1 MADDVKTD
9 TTAPASPGPS
19 ATPVPA
25 SVKPVLSA
33 APEPAPSPPAEPAPP
48 SPKERIQEIAA
59 ALTKASPSGVEALAG
74 ELASLAESL

>member
-1 MADDVKTD
+1 MTD
-9 TTAPASPGPS
+9 E
-19 ATPVPA
+19 VL
-25 SVKPVLSA
+25 KPV
-33 APEPAPSPPAEPAPP
+33 EPAAPPAEPAPP

>member
-1 MADDVKTD
+1 VARKSATNNLISSKRTEPMTD
-9 TTAPASPGPS
+9 EVLKPVEPIAAPAPE
-19 ATPVPA
+19 
-25 SVKPVLSA
+25 A
-33 APEPAPSPPAEPAPP
+33 AAEPPPP